1 VGEGEVEMTDER
13 PWCVEDLKFERFAEG
28 RERATINGVVVV
40 RQNGK
45 YTITGP
51 GRPIW
56 EDKDTKEANDALHYL
71 YDLWLQACRSVAK
84 PR

>member
-1 VGEGEVEMTDER
+1 MGQEMVEITDER
-13 PWCVEDLKFERFAEG
+13 PWRVEDLKFERLGEG
-28 RERATINGVVVV
+28 TERATISGVVVV

-56 EDKDTKEANDALHYL
+56 KDKDTKEANDALHYL
-71 YDLWLQACRSVAK
+71 SDLNRYAR
-84 PR
+84 